1 MAIISSKNFKH
12 NSSIINSS
20 QRVYKGILLDTG
32 PTFSL
37 SNQEAA
43 LCYCENF
50 NLNCQQGICLI
61 VKDRNF
67 LQIWLKEGF
76 RQEQKEEVSSND
88 SVDSTNSNQVV
99 LLDNTN
105 NLLPLEP
112 DFLDQCDRIL
122 AEYIGPLAPV
132 ICKRTIAKNP
142 GLNRQQFVEIIAQ
155 KIPDTQQEI
164 NFKQALL
171 E

>member
-1 MAIISSKNFKH
+1 MAIISSRNFKQ
-12 NSSIINSS
+12 NSSTINSS

-43 LCYCENF
+43 LCYCESF
-50 NLNCQQGICLI
+50 NLNHQQGVCLI
-61 VKDRNF
+61 VKDLNF

-76 RQEQKEEVSSND
+76 RQEPKEEVCSND
-88 SVDSTNSNQVV
+88 STKSHQVV

-112 DFLDQCDRIL
+112 DFLDQCDKIL

-142 GLNRQQFVEIIAQ
+142 GLNRQQFVEIIAR
-155 KIPDTQQEI
+155 KIPDIQQEKK
-164 NFKQALL
+164 FKQALL